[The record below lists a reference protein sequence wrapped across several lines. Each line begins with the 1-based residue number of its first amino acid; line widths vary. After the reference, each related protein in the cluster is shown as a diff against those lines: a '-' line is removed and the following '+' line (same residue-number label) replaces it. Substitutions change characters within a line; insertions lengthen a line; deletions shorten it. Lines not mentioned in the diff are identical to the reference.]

1 MSSHYRIFLRE
12 IAPKLNSKKF
22 TPHHFSFSE
31 HSLMLALGGQRPVDL
46 YEFEAHLVYTMIS
59 RLMVYSKILSQNKT
73 PYKTKI

>member
-1 MSSHYRIFLRE
+1 
-12 IAPKLNSKKF
+12 
-22 TPHHFSFSE
+22 
-31 HSLMLALGGQRPVDL
+31 MLALGGQRPVDL